1 MWNIK
6 VHRRLKGALMSV
18 LVVGVWNDFFTETN
32 NFWRA
37 ELLEVQY
44 TIRAYR
50 STRKSE
56 PERGAGILLENLDFN
71 AFKTTGWKKRALK
84 WFLTKS
90 QNFLSQKAC
99 VISSLNF
106 SSLTE
111 NKKSSTMQEKCVY
124 FADGPWTKLRGGG
137 AGGGLKPKLYSTSVC
152 FPYIPHVIAAFLV
165 DVVLNHDL
173 PTGHF
178 IVSFQIKDGPNLVSW
193 VGT

>member
-6 VHRRLKGALMSV
+6 VHRRLKGVLMSV
-18 LVVGVWNDFFTETN
+18 LVVGVWIDFFTETN

-37 ELLEVQY
+37 ELVEVQY

-84 WFLTKS
+84 WFLTKF

-137 AGGGLKPKLYSTSVC
+137 RGRSKAKVLFYLSVFFLHSPRNC
-152 FPYIPHVIAAFLV
+152 CIPSRCGA
-165 DVVLNHDL
+165 
-173 PTGHF
+173 
-178 IVSFQIKDGPNLVSW
+178 
-193 VGT
+193 